1 MAITKVPVELSST
14 TGIVDNSNATA
25 ITIDSS
31 ENVLTG
37 KTSSGLNTAGVEF
50 ASSGRSRF
58 TRDGNNVA
66 EFNRKTSDGSI
77 VTFNKDATAIGSIG
91 VLNTNNLTITCN
103 TVDHGGL
110 QFATHSITPMEAGSD
125 ANGTIDL
132 GSANSRFKD
141 LHLSGTISSGAITS
155 GAHLINASSS
165 AFGGSSVQG
174 FNTDFLVD
182 TGQGYSRHNSYH
194 TGGSNHQFLV
204 NATSSTSN
212 VIALELDKDKNAT
225 FGGNIIGN
233 DIKAA
238 GSGGLTLQ
246 TDEGTKRLV
255 IIDSGNVGIGTNAP
269 DTKLHIVDAL
279 GGGQLLVANSEA
291 DDAEKYGTF
300 GTQHYDVDQE
310 PVLAIAAQSSSSENN
325 VLIGGALGEFNAAT
339 SVKFFTAANATTTT
353 GSEVMRVTSTKN
365 LKFTGQSSTFESP
378 GFTYHTN
385 NYLYLR
391 GGSSGLILSDDS
403 GINTVQIIDGSS
415 GYINFETADGSS
427 RMRINANG
435 RVGIGTTAAP
445 EAQLDVRK
453 TLFVG
458 EGLSYN
464 ASSESAIEMGATND
478 TSVDNNQA
486 YKFKFNIGGTA
497 AAGQNL
503 EIATYK
509 RGVGLGEIVRVM
521 GTTGYVG
528 IGTTSPSRQ
537 LTVQNSSD
545 HAIIAAVS
553 GTSNLAGMVMGDTS
567 DDDTGAV
574 LYNNNGNYLY
584 FQTDT
589 TERMRIAS
597 DGQLLINKTGSDVGA
612 STNIV
617 EADGNFRIQG
627 GNRSIKF
634 NNASHEI
641 VGVAQI
647 ASNKMQYGSGRL
659 TIDVGNSRVGIGTT
673 SPSGKLHVEGGRAG
687 IISTDSSWGQFRV
700 ANSSVAEVGITVANG
715 CTSSEFLS
723 DSDPSSSNKFIMGI
737 SPYGAGQDTWGIG
750 HGNLGDS
757 VMHIDGSGNFGFGPH
772 SENPHGYFE
781 ILKQKS
787 GTDAPS
793 DYELLFTL
801 NSKGYF
807 GNGYKAGLIRFCA
820 GDTAS
825 GQDNFYAGI
834 GCKTLTGT
842 NNSEEG
848 SLDFHVKNTAQA
860 ETLAVQI
867 VGKSGTG
874 IAGSGQHAK
883 AMLFRYQGIAIDRV
897 WGGYP
902 GISVLNS
909 SDYSTSSSTQSEFR
923 VHGTNSA
930 STAYPGT
937 SGADF
942 SVDFRVDGAYQT
954 GSDRR
959 RKKNITTI
967 ANALSTVKQ
976 LTGKKF
982 QIVNRAEEVQET
994 TSKNGYKFGFIA
1006 QDVESIIPET
1016 IKYNADEDD
1025 GTENW
1030 NSAYSLDYGSLTAL
1044 LVNAIKEQDTII
1056 QDLKSRIET
1065 LEG

>member
-1 MAITKVPVELSST
+1 MRIGSYGTSSQTYYGAKIVAHTNFTSTANTDLSFDLGNLGEVMRLHSNGSETRVGIKT
-14 TGIVDNSNATA
+14 TAPNGQLHIGDSNAEGSSANPALQIGGASTYRLGLYTDAEGA
-25 ITIDSS
+25 IIQ
-31 ENVLTG
+31 N
-37 KTSSGLNTAGVEF
+37 LNG
-50 ASSGRSRF
+50 
-58 TRDGNNVA
+58 DN
-66 EFNRKTSDGSI
+66 
-77 VTFNKDATAIGSIG
+77 
-91 VLNTNNLTITCN
+91 
-103 TVDHGGL
+103 GL
-110 QFATHSITPMEAGSD
+110 QFRVKTAG
-125 ANGTIDL
+125 
-132 GSANSRFKD
+132 
-141 LHLSGTISSGAITS
+141 
-155 GAHLINASSS
+155 
-165 AFGGSSVQG
+165 
-174 FNTDFLVD
+174 
-182 TGQGYSRHNSYH
+182 
-194 TGGSNHQFLV
+194 
-204 NATSSTSN
+204 
-212 VIALELDKDKNAT
+212 
-225 FGGNIIGN
+225 
-233 DIKAA
+233 
-238 GSGGLTLQ
+238 
-246 TDEGTKRLV
+246 
-255 IIDSGNVGIGTNAP
+255 
-269 DTKLHIVDAL
+269 
-279 GGGQLLVANSEA
+279 
-291 DDAEKYGTF
+291 
-300 GTQHYDVDQE
+300 
-310 PVLAIAAQSSSSENN
+310 
-325 VLIGGALGEFNAAT
+325 
-339 SVKFFTAANATTTT
+339 
-353 GSEVMRVTSTKN
+353 EVMRIM
-365 LKFTGQSSTFESP
+365 P
-378 GFTYHTN
+378 
-385 NYLYLR
+385 
-391 GGSSGLILSDDS
+391 SG
-403 GINTVQIIDGSS
+403 N
-415 GYINFETADGSS
+415 
-427 RMRINANG
+427 
-435 RVGIGTTAAP
+435 
-445 EAQLDVRK
+445 
-453 TLFVG
+453 
-458 EGLSYN
+458 
-464 ASSESAIEMGATND
+464 
-478 TSVDNNQA
+478 
-486 YKFKFNIGGTA
+486 
-497 AAGQNL
+497 
-503 EIATYK
+503 
-509 RGVGLGEIVRVM
+509 
-521 GTTGYVG
+521 VG
-528 IGTTSPSRQ
+528 IGTTSPSRP

-545 HAIIAAVS
+545 HSIIAAVS

-567 DDDTGAV
+567 DDDRGAV
-574 LYNNNGNYLY
+574 LYNNNGDYMY
-584 FQTDT
+584 FQTDAA
-589 TERMRIAS
+589 ERMRIDS
-597 DGQLLINKTGSDVGA
+597 SGNVGIGA
-612 STNIV
+612 SSALDNKLEV
-617 EADGNFRIQG
+617 NG
-627 GNRSIKF
+627 GDIRVRGTSTPSIKF
-634 NNASHEI
+634 NNADQEV
-641 VGVAQI
+641 VGMRLQSGATGNL
-647 ASNKMQYGSGRL
+647 SFHTDKMVIDSSGK
-659 TIDVGNSRVGIGTT
+659 VGIGTT

-700 ANSSVAEVGITVANG
+700 ANSGVGEVGITVANG

-737 SPYGAGQDTWGIG
+737 SPYGAGTDTWGIG

-787 GTDAPS
+787 GVDAPS

-867 VGKSGTG
+867 VGKAGTG

-959 RKKNITTI
+959 WKKNNTTI

-982 QIVNRAEEVQET
+982 QIVNRADEVQET

-1044 LVNAIKEQDTII
+1044 LVNAIKEQDTVI